1 MPPPVA
7 CGTPILEGYAEALTW
22 NPGSDEYHA
31 IRGAS
36 CVMSRKA
43 SKYNSTGASYG
54 SFDGETMGM
63 EGSLVAFDGFWVK
76 A

>member
-1 MPPPVA
+1 
-7 CGTPILEGYAEALTW
+7 
-22 NPGSDEYHA
+22 
-31 IRGAS
+31 
-36 CVMSRKA
+36 MSRKA
-43 SKYNSTGASYG
+43 SKYNSTGASYD